1 MERYAMTTFQRLFG
15 ILFVLALVACNA
27 PAQNARWFTGYY
39 GYWGEEEMPPHLMRY
54 EGLTHIVHF
63 FARPRIDTAPYFGP
77 VVNAGDSTQL
87 VWGTDHYT
95 VGTYNVTDSLL
106 TYAHRNGVKVVLS
119 VGGIY
124 GGQAEVIDFVTRDS
138 ARTQAFVNAALGFAR
153 RHGYD
158 GVELDWER
166 PMSIAQVSLIVRRLR
181 AGLDAWPTRGLLI
194 VASAAWDLRLK
205 MYPPALIASS
215 IDQFNIMCYDMHM
228 PGNLIGGN
236 GDITDVTGFNAAL
249 HRTDST
255 RYPIIY
261 TISDTYDGVNHVCYV
276 DHNRL
281 YVSRYNQLKFGV
293 KYALN
298 VLQIPREKV
307 GLGIPFYGYLYK
319 NCTAPEQPVNGN
331 KPAYVSYKT
340 TLAALNNGG
349 KRMWDD
355 KAMVPWAT
363 GTATGA
369 FGEWGIAV
377 KPGEKFYITYD
388 DPESVRLK
396 VRFARDLGLGGIMVY
411 DLWNGWLTNPEGGK
425 PDPLLEVSTDEWNK

>member
-261 TISDTYDGVNHVCYV
+261 TLSDTYDGVAHVATMSHRTYTILAY
-276 DHNRL
+276 NRL
-281 YVSRYNQLKFGV
+281 RFGPN
-293 KYALN
+293 YA
-298 VLQIPREKV
+298 VHVMGVPPEKI

-331 KPAYVSYKT
+331 TPAYVSYKT
-340 TLAALNNGG
+340 TLATLRYGG
-349 KRMWDD
+349 ARHWDD
-355 KAMVPWAT
+355 QAMVPWVS
-363 GTATGA
+363 GTCTHPVW
-369 FGEWGIAV
+369 EWGMSL
-377 KPGEKFYITYD
+377 KPGTPFYVTYD
-388 DPESVRLK
+388 DPESIRLK
-396 VRFARDLGLGGIMVY
+396 VKFAMDLHLGGVMAY
-411 DLWNGWLTNPEGGK
+411 DLWNGWLTQPEGGIH
-425 PDPLLEVSTDEWNK
+425 DPLVRAVEGELRR